1 VGELITEEI
10 DSNIFHT
17 ISLIKNKDQSIY
29 DSSKEF
35 FSEDQIK
42 KASLEWKQKQKILK
56 SEKPLTLKDYH
67 RNQLLGKET
76 ELTFVQEQE
85 QNKLEFIQSV
95 DINDEEELFV
105 TKPVVIQAQKNLLE
119 RNTLP
124 LEDWKTEDPDEQ
136 FLLK

>member
-1 VGELITEEI
+1 MGELITEEI